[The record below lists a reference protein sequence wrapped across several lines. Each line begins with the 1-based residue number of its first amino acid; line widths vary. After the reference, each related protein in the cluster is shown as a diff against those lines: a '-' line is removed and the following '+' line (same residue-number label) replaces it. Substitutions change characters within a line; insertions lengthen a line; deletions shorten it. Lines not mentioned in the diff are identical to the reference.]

1 MIKKLLSAFL
11 IVCLSFSV
19 VGCSAQEANAPSP
32 IVSQDDI
39 PAFTDQAY
47 VVLNNNVPTFTEDE
61 ITDQSFETYYP
72 LDDLGRVTGAFA
84 SIGTD
89 LLPTKE
95 RGNISSVKPT
105 GWHSVQYDNV
115 EGKSLYNRCH
125 LIAWSL
131 TGEDANPNNLITGT
145 RYLNIEGMKPFED
158 MTRDYIK
165 ETGNHVM
172 YRVIP
177 VYTGNNLVADGVIME
192 GYSVEDNGEGIEFNV
207 YAYNEQPGITID
219 HATGDSALSKE
230 ETDSST
236 NQNTQGTYVINKSTK
251 KIHDPSCSSVS
262 NMKEENKEFYR
273 GNLQDLLNQGY
284 TIHNQCLGN
293 K

>member
-11 IVCLSFSV
+11 IACLSFSLS
-19 VGCSAQEANAPSP
+19 GCSAQQAEAPSQT
-32 IVSQDDI
+32 VSQDEI

-47 VVLNNNVPTFTEDE
+47 VVLNNNVPTFTEEE

-115 EGKSLYNRCH
+115 EGKNLYNRCH

-177 VYTGNNLVADGVIME
+177 VYTRDNLVADGVIME
-192 GYSVEDNGEGIEFNV
+192 GYSVEDNGEGIEFNI

-219 HATGDSALSKE
+219 HATGDSALNGE
-230 ETDSST
+230 EIDSST
-236 NQNTQGTYVINKSTK
+236 NENTQGTYVINKSTK

-273 GNLQDLLNQGY
+273 GNLQDLLDQGY